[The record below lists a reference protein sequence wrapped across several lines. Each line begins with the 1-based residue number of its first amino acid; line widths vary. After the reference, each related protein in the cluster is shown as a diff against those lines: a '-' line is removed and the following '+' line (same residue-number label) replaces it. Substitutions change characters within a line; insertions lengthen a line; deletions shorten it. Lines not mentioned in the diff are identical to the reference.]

1 MMAPEE
7 EHSTPRKGS
16 GNLLS
21 KYRTQDVLGRAF
33 FLILGC
39 ASLSLAAAKMF
50 RGEFMYYSNNLTE
63 PGFQFYFPLAV
74 LGAFF
79 IYVGVRRKKAPNNGR
94 SRSDKDGGSADG
106 S

>member
-7 EHSTPRKGS
+7 NHSTPRKGS
-16 GNLLS
+16 GNLVS
-21 KYRTQDVLGRAF
+21 KYLTQEVLGRAF
-33 FLILGC
+33 FLVLGC

-63 PGFQFYFPLAV
+63 PGYQFVFPLAV

-79 IYVGVRRKKAPNNGR
+79 IYLGIKKKKAPSETNSPSG
-94 SRSDKDGGSADG
+94 DDGDSADG